1 MKRMAQDSCFRIVIA
16 EDDRRIAEIQ
26 QRFIEKIPGFTVEGI
41 ALSLDEAR
49 DLVEILQPDLILL
62 DIHFP
67 EGTGLELLQELR
79 GRNQATD
86 VILVT
91 AAKEASTLQAALRG
105 GVFDYILKPLVFDR
119 LQSAL
124 QNYSRHRQQLEAL
137 VQQDSSLAQQDVDQL
152 LPRNETML
160 TRSEGGDAQAGAAER
175 KASADRGAT
184 SGLSDE
190 SSPKSL
196 PKGIDAL
203 TLDKIRLAFASP
215 APASGSASGVGSGAL
230 PTSVNAETL
239 GQQVGVSRTTAR
251 RYLEFLVS
259 CNELEADISY
269 GSVGRPERRYR
280 LRR

>member
-1 MKRMAQDSCFRIVIA
+1 MTQAANTPTASYRIVIA

-26 QRFIEKIPGFTVEGI
+26 QRFIEKIPGFEVEGI
-41 ALSLDEAR
+41 ALTLDEAR
-49 DLVEILQPDLILL
+49 DLTEILQPDLILL

-119 LQSAL
+119 LQAAL

-152 LPRNETML
+152 MPRNDAAPTADGM
-160 TRSEGGDAQAGAAER
+160 GDASASEPAA
-175 KASADRGAT
+175 D
-184 SGLSDE
+184 SGTRH
-190 SSPKSL
+190 KNL

-203 TLDKIRLAFASP
+203 TLDKIVAAFDTDVTEA
-215 APASGSASGVGSGAL
+215 
-230 PTSVNAETL
+230 VNAETL
-239 GQQVGVSRTTAR
+239 GQLVGVSRTTAR
-251 RYLEFLVS
+251 RYLEYLVS
-259 CNELEADISY
+259 CEQLEADISY
-269 GSVGRPERRYR
+269 GTVGRPERRYR
-280 LRR
+280 RKSNR

>member
-1 MKRMAQDSCFRIVIA
+1 MTQVFPTVGSPPKDSSALPSGDKPALYRIVIV

-26 QRFIEKIPGFTVEGI
+26 QRFIEKIPGFVVEGI
-41 ALSLDEAR
+41 ALTLDEAR
-49 DLVEILQPDLILL
+49 DLTEILQPDLILL

-119 LQSAL
+119 LQAAL

-152 LPRNETML
+152 LPRSEMASHAPEMGAAAEASEH
-160 TRSEGGDAQAGAAER
+160 SEGSVGQ
-175 KASADRGAT
+175 KN
-184 SGLSDE
+184 
-190 SSPKSL
+190 L

-203 TLDKIRLAFASP
+203 TLDKITAAFNSDRDEA
-215 APASGSASGVGSGAL
+215 
-230 PTSVNAETL
+230 VNAETL
-239 GQQVGVSRTTAR
+239 GLMVGVSRTTAR
-251 RYLEFLVS
+251 RYLEYLVS
-259 CNELEADISY
+259 CAVLQADVSY
-269 GSVGRPERRYR
+269 GTVGRPERRYR
-280 LRR
+280 LK